1 MSCDPRNLLR
11 VMPAKGKSRL
21 RAPPLIP
28 KEAVFGY
35 MQQTGTIANRRA
47 IIVANG
53 VMSAHTDLES
63 LLRAGDLLIAADGGA
78 RYCLQFGCMPQVV
91 IGDFDSLSETEV
103 DELVAGGTEVLR
115 HPARKDK
122 TDLELAVDLEIQK
135 EIREILIL
143 AALGGRWDQ
152 TLANL
157 LLLGLPHFAKAR
169 IRLLDGNQEI
179 TLLRPGAENLI
190 RGRPGDTVSLIAL
203 GGDAHGVTT
212 SGLEYPLQTDRLPF
226 GATLGVSNT
235 LTAPKATVSL
245 QSGLLICIVVRN
257 STRRNK

>member
-21 RAPPLIP
+21 REPPLISR
-28 KEAVFGY
+28 EAVFSY
-35 MQQTGTIANRRA
+35 MQRTETTSNRRA
-47 IIVANG
+47 VIVANG
-53 VMSAHTDLES
+53 VMSANTDLES
-63 LLRAGDLLIAADGGA
+63 LLCAGDLLIAADGGA
-78 RYCLQFGCMPQVV
+78 RYCLQSGCMPQVV

-103 DELVAGGTEVLR
+103 DELAAGGTEVLR
-115 HPARKDK
+115 HPARKDE
-122 TDLELAVDLEIQK
+122 TDLDLAVDLAIQK
-135 EIREILIL
+135 EIREILVL

-157 LLLGLPHFAKAR
+157 LLLGLPRFAKAR
-169 IRLLDGNQEI
+169 ICLLDGDQEI
-179 TLLRPGAENLI
+179 TLLRPRAMHII
-190 RGRPGDTVSLIAL
+190 RGSPGDTVSLIAL
-203 GGDAHGVTT
+203 SGDAHGVTT

-226 GATLGVSNT
+226 GATRGVSNI

-257 STRRNK
+257 STRRKK